1 VRAEGSWGD
10 AAVAL
15 HGSVGLSEDHEGW
28 VRGQVGD
35 GTVNLLVGSAN
46 ESLTIEG
53 EFSGPIDLLI
63 VLTACLLFFRGALW
77 RD

>member
-1 VRAEGSWGD
+1 MSADGSWGD
-10 AAVAL
+10 ASVAL
-15 HGSVGLSEDHEGW
+15 HGTVGISPDHEGW

-46 ESLTIEG
+46 QRLTIEG

-63 VLTACLLFFRGALW
+63 VLTACLFFFRGALC